1 MLLGEALS
9 RLTLSDD
16 RTQNC
21 RGDMLLGCSRRAD
34 CHRGWDR
41 RTRSRLGLVGR
52 LRLAHGLIVELQ
64 VYIVIEGRDAR
75 IDEQTLARTGIACRA
90 VEENRDDDPS
100 VKEQRQQQ

>member
-1 MLLGEALS
+1 
-9 RLTLSDD
+9 
-16 RTQNC
+16 
-21 RGDMLLGCSRRAD
+21 
-34 CHRGWDR
+34 
-41 RTRSRLGLVGR
+41 